1 MNDRSPLRA
10 SGCHGSQLRRRGTGA
25 AGLIGMVTGGRS
37 GERDRSLLSA
47 EAVGAAFRRQN
58 LRYARLDPCDGEFAD
73 RIRAVDVAFL
83 AIAGQWAE
91 DGKLQG
97 MLDSL
102 SVPYTGSG
110 VLASA
115 LAMHKPTAKEVV
127 SAAGVKVLPH
137 VPVPGDRNPERT
149 AQACGRSLGMPV
161 ILKPCSEGGSI
172 GMQVLHDTAT
182 LAVALASSAGHGER
196 FIEPFTAGRAVTCG
210 VLCRDGQLT
219 TLPPLETRPTTA
231 EFYDYAAKRNPAG
244 HIYRCPA
251 AVPEAALAQIAQG
264 TLDAH
269 RALRCSGYSRSDFL
283 VTPGGEVFWLEANT
297 LPGLSRHGNLATMAS
312 AAGISYDE
320 LIQEILANAHRDGYR
335 P

>member
-1 MNDRSPLRA
+1 MNDRSQLRA
-10 SGCHGSQLRRRGTGA
+10 SGCHGSQLRGRGTGT
-25 AGLIGMVTGGRS
+25 AGLIGLVTGGRS

-47 EAVGAAFRRQN
+47 EAVGAALGRQS

-73 RIRAVDVAFL
+73 RIRVVDVAFL

-102 SVPYTGSG
+102 GVPYTGSG

-127 SAAGVKVLPH
+127 SAAGVNVLPH
-137 VPVPGDRNPERT
+137 IPVRDGHPERT
-149 AQACGRSLGMPV
+149 AEVCSRSLGMPV

-172 GMQVLHDTAT
+172 GMQVLRDTAT
-182 LAVALASSAGHGER
+182 LAGALAGGAGRGEW
-196 FIEPFTAGRAVTCG
+196 FVEPFTAGRAVTCG
-210 VLCRDGQLT
+210 VLWRDGQLT
-219 TLPPLETRPTTA
+219 TLPPLETLPTTA

-251 AVPEAALAQIAQG
+251 EVPEAALARIAQG
-264 TLDAH
+264 ALDAH

-297 LPGLSRHGNLATMAS
+297 LPGLSGHGNLATMAS

-320 LIQEILANAHRDGYR
+320 LIQAILANAHRDGYR

>member
-1 MNDRSPLRA
+1 MNDRSSSRT
-10 SGCHGSQLRRRGTGA
+10 SGCRGSQVGGWGAGT
-25 AGLIGMVTGGRS
+25 AGLIGLVTGGRS

-47 EAVGAAFRRQN
+47 EAVGAALRRQS
-58 LRYARLDPCDGEFAD
+58 LRYVRLDPCDGEFAD
-73 RIRAVDVAFL
+73 RIRVVDVAFL

-102 SVPYTGSG
+102 GVPYTGSG

-115 LAMHKPTAKEVV
+115 LAMHKPTAKQVV
-127 SAAGVKVLPH
+127 SAAGVNALPH
-137 VPVPGDRNPERT
+137 IPVPGDADPEDT
-149 AQACGRSLGMPV
+149 AQACSASLGMPV

-172 GMQVLHDTAT
+172 GMQILRDTAT
-182 LAVALASSAGHGER
+182 LAGALDGHAGHGEW
-196 FIEPFTAGRAVTCG
+196 FIEPFTVGHSVTCG

-219 TLPPLETRPTTA
+219 TLPPLETLPTTA

-251 AVPEAALAQIAQG
+251 ELPEVVLAQITQSA
-264 TLDAH
+264 LDAH
-269 RALRCSGYSRSDFL
+269 RVLRCSGYSRSDFL

-297 LPGLSRHGNLATMAS
+297 LPGLSGHGNLATMAI

-320 LIQEILANAHRDGYR
+320 LIQAILANAHGGGYR

>member
-10 SGCHGSQLRRRGTGA
+10 SGCRGSQLRGGGTWA
-25 AGLIGMVTGGRS
+25 AGLIGLVTGGRS

-47 EAVGAAFRRQN
+47 EAVGAALRRQS
-58 LRYARLDPCDGEFAD
+58 LQYARLDPCDGEFAD
-73 RIRAVDVAFL
+73 RIRVVDAAFL

-102 SVPYTGSG
+102 GVPYTGSG

-115 LAMHKPTAKEVV
+115 LAMHKPTAKAVV
-127 SAAGVKVLPH
+127 SAAGVNVLPH
-137 VPVPGDRNPERT
+137 IPVPADADPERT
-149 AQACGRSLGMPV
+149 AQACSRSLGTPV

-172 GMQVLHDTAT
+172 GMQVLRDTAT
-182 LAVALASSAGHGER
+182 LAGALANGVGRGEW

-210 VLCRDGQLT
+210 VLWRDGQLT
-219 TLPPLETRPTTA
+219 TLPPLETLPTTA

-251 AVPEAALAQIAQG
+251 HVTEAVLAEIAQG
-264 TLDAH
+264 ALDAH
-269 RALRCSGYSRSDFL
+269 RALHCSGYSRSDF
-283 VTPGGEVFWLEANT
+283 VFTPDGEVFWLEANT
-297 LPGLSRHGNLATMAS
+297 LPGLS
-312 AAGISYDE
+312 
-320 LIQEILANAHRDGYR
+320 
-335 P
+335 

>member
-1 MNDRSPLRA
+1 MAGRA
-10 SGCHGSQLRRRGTGA
+10 VDIMVSSA
-25 AGLIGMVTGGRS
+25 AGLIGLVTGGRS

-47 EAVGAAFRRQN
+47 GAVGEAFGRQS
-58 LRYARLDPCDGEFAD
+58 LKYVRLDPLDEGFAD

-97 MLDSL
+97 LLDSL
-102 SVPYTGSG
+102 GVSYTGSG

-115 LAMHKPTAKEVV
+115 AAMHKPTAKALV
-127 SAAGVKVLPH
+127 SAAGVKILPH
-137 VPVPGDRNPERT
+137 ILISEGDDSES
-149 AQACGRSLGMPV
+149 AGRDCCETLGLPV

-172 GMQVLHDTAT
+172 GVQVVRTAAQLT
-182 LAVALASSAGHGER
+182 MALAEEAGRGEWL
-196 FIEPFTAGRAVTCG
+196 IEPFTAGSAVTCG
-210 VLCRDGQLT
+210 VLQRDGTLT
-219 TLPPLETRPTTA
+219 TLPPLQTVPTTA
-231 EFYDYAAKRNPAG
+231 EFYDYAAKRNPGG
-244 HIYRCPA
+244 HRYLCPA
-251 AVPEAALAQIAQG
+251 AIPEPALAEISRN
-264 TLDAH
+264 TLAAH

-283 VTPGGEVFWLEANT
+283 VTPDGEVFWLEANT

-320 LIQEILANAHRDGYR
+320 LVAAILATAHRQGYR

>member
-1 MNDRSPLRA
+1 MAGRA
-10 SGCHGSQLRRRGTGA
+10 VDIVVSSA
-25 AGLIGMVTGGRS
+25 AGLIGLVTGGRS

-47 EAVGAAFRRQN
+47 GAVGEAFGRQS
-58 LRYARLDPCDGEFAD
+58 LKYVRLDLLDEGFAD

-97 MLDSL
+97 LLDSL
-102 SVPYTGSG
+102 GVSYTGSG

-115 LAMHKPTAKEVV
+115 AAMHKPTAKALV
-127 SAAGVKVLPH
+127 SAAGVKILPH
-137 VPVPGDRNPERT
+137 ILISEGDDIESAARDCCQT
-149 AQACGRSLGMPV
+149 LGLPV

-172 GMQVLHDTAT
+172 GVQVVRTPAQLTM
-182 LAVALASSAGHGER
+182 ALAEEAGRGEWL
-196 FIEPFTAGRAVTCG
+196 IEPFTEGSAVTCG
-210 VLCRDGQLT
+210 VLQRDGTLT
-219 TLPPLETRPTTA
+219 TLPPLQTVPTTA
-231 EFYDYAAKRNPAG
+231 EFYDYAAKRNPGG
-244 HIYRCPA
+244 HRYLCPA
-251 AVPEAALAQIAQG
+251 AIPEPALAEISRN
-264 TLDAH
+264 TLAAH

-283 VTPGGEVFWLEANT
+283 ATPDGEVFWLEANT

-320 LIQEILANAHRDGYR
+320 LVAAILATAHRQGYR